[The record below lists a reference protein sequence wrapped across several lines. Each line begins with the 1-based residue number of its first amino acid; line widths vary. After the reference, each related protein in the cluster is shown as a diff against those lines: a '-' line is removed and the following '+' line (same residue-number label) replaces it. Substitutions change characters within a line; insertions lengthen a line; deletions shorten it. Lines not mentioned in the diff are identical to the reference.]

1 MAISALRAGKYL
13 CEISDWSL
21 TNLSLQKLLYIAHMV
36 YLGTRD
42 EPFIKDSFEAWDY
55 GPVLPSLYHQVKV
68 FGSAPIRNIF
78 RSIKDI
84 PDKSESAEWLDEAY
98 DALGDMSSSQLVA
111 ITHRDKGAWAKHYK
125 PGVHDIVIPNEDI
138 KAEYNRYQ
146 RAS

>member
-36 YLGTRD
+36 HLGTRG

-55 GPVLPSLYHQVKV
+55 GPVLPSLYHQVKI

-78 RSIKDI
+78 RSVKDLRE
-84 PDKSESAEWLDEAY
+84 DGKAAEWLDEAY
-98 DALGDMSSSQLVA
+98 EGLGDLRPSQLVA
-111 ITHRDKGAWAKHYK
+111 ITHREKGAWAKNYV

-138 KAEYNRYQ
+138 KAEYRTYQ
-146 RAS
+146 RGS